1 MIGAAAVS
9 SAKNA
14 TCAAPR
20 RSARRRAKPLNEMQ
34 PFSRRVCLRNMR
46 ASAGYVLED
55 LSQDVRNAARLLWK
69 QPAFAST
76 TVLTLALGIGA
87 TTAIFSVVYGVLLKP
102 LPFHEPERLVS
113 LRQHAPH
120 GAGTNHGPATYLTY
134 RESQNAFEAIGAWD
148 PTEVSITGGGNPE
161 RVQGLLVSAATL
173 PLLRVQ
179 PIVGRIFGAQDDT
192 PGQPLRVVLT
202 HGYWQRR
209 FGGAGNVVGQSLVI
223 DGKPAEV
230 IGVLPSSFKF
240 LRTRPDIVLP
250 MPLDV
255 SAPRGISFGFQALA
269 RLKPGMTLTLAN
281 ADAARVISLLPPAF
295 ARLEL
300 RPNVRPLADDVI
312 GEVGKILWI
321 LLAAVGVVL
330 LIACGNV
337 ANLYLVRAEG
347 RQQEFAMRVALGA
360 SRGRIA
366 RALLS
371 ESVVLAVAGG
381 AVGVALT
388 YAATGLLR
396 TIAPAELPRVDDI
409 GIDGTVLLF
418 TLSVS
423 VLSGLLFGL
432 FAVLRFG
439 SPGMTALKEGGRSA
453 SAAPGRHRT
462 RNALVVGQVA
472 LALTLLIVSGLMI
485 RTFVAMRQVDPG
497 FTRPEEVQTFVVAI
511 PPGLVSDQHE
521 AARTHERVAER
532 LARIPGVASVGLSS
546 SITMDGEDNGNP
558 IEVEGRPVPEGG
570 MTPLRRFKS
579 FAPGYFETMGNRL
592 VAGRSIT
599 WSEIHERRPVIVISE
614 PLARE
619 YWQEPSSAI
628 GKRVR
633 AMQRGAPWREIV
645 GVVGDERDDGL
656 NHPATA
662 IVYWPI
668 LNESYRWRTMA
679 YAVRSARVGLPGFL
693 GELEQAVWS
702 VDRNLPLAN
711 AQTLEEIQ
719 ARSMAQT
726 SFALVMLGIAASVAL
741 LIGVVGIYGVIAYLA
756 TQRTRE
762 IGVRMALGAQMSD
775 VRRMFLRHG
784 FSLAAAGIALGIV
797 LALMLTRV
805 MSAFLFGV
813 GPTDL
818 VTYVM
823 VSSALAA
830 VAMLATYLPARRA
843 ARVDPIVALRA
854 DF

>member
-1 MIGAAAVS
+1 M
-9 SAKNA
+9 
-14 TCAAPR
+14 
-20 RSARRRAKPLNEMQ
+20 
-34 PFSRRVCLRNMR
+34 
-46 ASAGYVLED
+46 LED

-113 LRQHAPH
+113 VRQLAPH

-179 PIVGRIFGAQDDT
+179 PIVGRIFGAEDDT
-192 PGQPLRVVLT
+192 PGQPLRVVLA

-240 LRTRPDIVLP
+240 LRTRPEIVLP

-269 RLKPGMTLTLAN
+269 RLKPGMTLTQAN
-281 ADAARVISLLPPAF
+281 ADAARVISLLPPVF

-497 FTRPEEVQTFVVAI
+497 FTRPEEVQTFVLAI
-511 PPGLVSDQHE
+511 PPGLISDQQE

-662 IVYWPI
+662 IVYWPM

-693 GELEQAVWS
+693 RELEQAVWS

-756 TQRTRE
+756 AQRTRE
-762 IGVRMALGAQMSD
+762 IGVRMALGAQMTD

-784 FSLAAAGIALGIV
+784 FSLAATGIALGIV

-813 GPTDL
+813 GPMDPL
-818 VTYVM
+818 TYVM

-830 VAMLATYLPARRA
+830 VALLATYLPARRA